1 MGDRNRVGIGLSYR
15 PAGIHRLA
23 ELIPWNLFLGLKT
36 WALCADHQTEDRQQ
50 PLCQGIPG
58 LGPPHRPGEGDH
70 GGHDGVQD
78 AQVARQSQL
87 KLANHSI
94 KH

>member
-1 MGDRNRVGIGLSYR
+1 MTSEGVNAYDNEKTVAFFPNAVAIF
-15 PAGIHRLA
+15 AQVQVC
-23 ELIPWNLFLGLKT
+23 NLCT
-36 WALCADHQTEDRQQ
+36 DHQAEDRQQ

-87 KLANHSI
+87 KIIRMANHSI
-94 KH
+94 TH